1 MIHNQQ
7 NNNKKFKESHIR
19 SNCNKNKNKRTACV
33 NKKYFKTQKINNGG
47 EEVTNIKQS
56 EQQDK
61 KNDQYTLRIWLYFKF
76 SRFS

>member
-7 NNNKKFKESHIR
+7 NNKKFKESHIR

-33 NKKYFKTQKINNGG
+33 NKTQKINNGG

-61 KNDQYTLRIWLYFKF
+61 KNDQYTLRIWLYF
-76 SRFS
+76 